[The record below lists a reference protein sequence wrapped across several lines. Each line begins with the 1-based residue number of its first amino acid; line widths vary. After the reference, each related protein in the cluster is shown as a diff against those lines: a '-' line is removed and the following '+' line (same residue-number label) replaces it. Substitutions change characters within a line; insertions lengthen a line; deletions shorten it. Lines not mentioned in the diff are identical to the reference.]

1 MGNPQNS
8 IIQDGSYFRDGNM
21 MLYNVRLVPGKGKP
35 KPMPVTFVGRV
46 LSSANNTGMLGNYV
60 ASKSD
65 PKYGKRTAFLGRPFD
80 EDLITLLS
88 KEQGIN
94 VAYLWQDDDVVTN
107 DGTFRFGH
115 PLFRALKPNEQKD
128 SKIPPIVPKGKE
140 TSSFWMRAVDGF
152 ALAKFPA
159 VDINGKSIPNEDVQ
173 SVIEG
178 ATVAI
183 DAVMRGWKFKTDK
196 RWGFALDIKRLTV
209 LHVAEEEQELE
220 LPSLP
225 GSQGT
230 VSTDDEK
237 LNIDCLPRTEGD
249 GTVALGENLG
259 GDTAA
264 TTEVAHAVTEDVR
277 KARTG
282 KAPTTPVS
290 NKRRGPPLAKPSGEK
305 QATLTPD
312 QLVVFHAVTAH
323 VEAYLEGQK
332 TEQLL
337 CCCSDDIVFKGAA
350 TPHSA
355 SLIGGISVET
365 LPPEAAVNDKQQYF
379 LLDCGN
385 GLDMNSLRRAT
396 AQTYY
401 VTAFE
406 IVLFP
411 KLTGTLSTPM
421 FCHLKLLRVI
431 LHPINR
437 LLSRL
442 HGPGRSSG
450 VPTSLESLQLIY
462 TKCLHDIVLDSREM
476 VPALRPDVVQ
486 LRYPPKEITVYLAP
500 ELLHW
505 NPNLDEVLHIKPVT
519 TRYNL
524 PPVFPSMAE
533 GDITRTQIPIAP
545 LFAALEHEVAGQHF
559 TSILIDMKDGLKEFS
574 NLYSV
579 LSRVETGGQ
588 CWITEQAKFERFE
601 VYSPIV
607 PLTLYASEV
616 LCNPAGIVIEILRA
630 PSLQR
635 RIVRD
640 PGAAHSA
647 QKLSKIHARNSFE
660 GVAGS
665 KRSIFLYLCHGLSK
679 LKTVVFLV
687 KRKRVVAKV
696 QFPTFTTS
704 SQWICLISPGYN
716 SWGKMSLK
724 GICLTKAME
733 VASMLV
739 IYLKRGHCVRL
750 AAQGYN
756 IPVWFALNQEIQK
769 DIAISML
776 AGISVS
782 FSDRIVEDSESFHG
796 GKREDSWT
804 LFTIGGEGGNGTV
817 PSQSH

>member
-1 MGNPQNS
+1 
-8 IIQDGSYFRDGNM
+8 M

-60 ASKSD
+60 ASKND
-65 PKYGKRTAFLGRPFD
+65 PKYVKRTAFLGRPFD
-80 EDLITLLS
+80 EGFITDWDTTISTFTDLITLLS
-88 KEQGIN
+88 KEQGTD

-115 PLFRALKPNEQKD
+115 PLFRVLKPNEQKD
-128 SKIPPIVPKGKE
+128 SKILPIVPNGKE
-140 TSSFWMRAVDGF
+140 TSTFWMRAVDGF

-159 VDINGKSIPNEDVQ
+159 VDINGNSIPNEDVQ

-183 DAVMRGWKFKTDK
+183 DAVVRGWKFKTDK

-209 LHVAEEEQELE
+209 LHAAEEEQELE
-220 LPSLP
+220 LPSLL

-230 VSTDDEK
+230 VSTDNEK

-277 KARTG
+277 KARKG

-290 NKRRGPPLAKPSGEK
+290 NKRRGSPLAKPSGEK
-305 QATLTPD
+305 QLVHGKAGTGKTYLAATLY
-312 QLVVFHAVTAH
+312 
-323 VEAYLEGQK
+323 EYIRG
-332 TEQLL
+332 
-337 CCCSDDIVFKGAA
+337 CCSDNIVFKGAA

-385 GLDMNSLRRAT
+385 GLDMNILASFSHRLNDIHNYNDTSTLFGGKSVIVFSDFYQQPPLTNPSSAMWFLRGSTSALSYEFIDHCHQLTVPVVTQSCNCTNLLCDRIRDCSVSEVDWKFFNSNVLSPEAFVCHT
-396 AQTYY
+396 SSHKSVVITSSRSRSIEWNSHLPRV
-401 VTAFE
+401 VTAHLHKTLYICNVDDTVYFGLSSSLDMKLVDQWLTKIANTGSILGRIPIFIGMRCT
-406 IVLFP
+406 IVIDSTLIW
-411 KLTGTLSTPM
+411 GT
-421 FCHLKLLRVI
+421 V
-431 LHPINR
+431 
-437 LLSRL
+437 
-442 HGPGRSSG
+442 
-450 VPTSLESLQLIY
+450 
-462 TKCLHDIVLDSREM
+462 HDIVLDSREM

-500 ELLHW
+500 ELLRW

-519 TRYNL
+519 TRYML

-533 GDITRTQIPIAP
+533 GEITRTQIPIAP

-607 PLTLYASEV
+607 HATLHRSANT
-616 LCNPAGIVIEILRA
+616 LC
-630 PSLQR
+630 
-635 RIVRD
+635 
-640 PGAAHSA
+640 
-647 QKLSKIHARNSFE
+647 
-660 GVAGS
+660 
-665 KRSIFLYLCHGLSK
+665 
-679 LKTVVFLV
+679 
-687 KRKRVVAKV
+687 
-696 QFPTFTTS
+696 
-704 SQWICLISPGYN
+704 
-716 SWGKMSLK
+716 
-724 GICLTKAME
+724 
-733 VASMLV
+733 
-739 IYLKRGHCVRL
+739 KRGV
-750 AAQGYN
+750 
-756 IPVWFALNQEIQK
+756 
-769 DIAISML
+769 M
-776 AGISVS
+776 
-782 FSDRIVEDSESFHG
+782 
-796 GKREDSWT
+796 
-804 LFTIGGEGGNGTV
+804 
-817 PSQSH
+817 